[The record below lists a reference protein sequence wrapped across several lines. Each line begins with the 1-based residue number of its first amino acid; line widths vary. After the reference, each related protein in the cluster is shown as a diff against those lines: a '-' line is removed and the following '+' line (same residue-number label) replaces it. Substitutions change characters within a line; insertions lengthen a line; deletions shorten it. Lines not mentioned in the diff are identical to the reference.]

1 MGNRIVFWGPLVGI
15 CTCAALW
22 AADDEGT
29 AATGGTTGGPATQS
43 FEDRPRAE
51 DYLARIAPWTAVR
64 VEPVPLDTGFP
75 LRGPLRVGADGTE
88 AHDGAG
94 VGNAAGDG
102 TGPLSRADRL
112 RLSPA
117 EALEVRVNSGL
128 EPPRMGRDALV
139 ASSFAPTALTTAN
152 FAELP
157 GGIVFGLRAKL
168 PEDLDPV
175 SVELDD
181 AGQVWLVDQNQ
192 QRHGVGS
199 APLGD
204 MLATLEQARST
215 RGSDALVSITRSG
228 RAQLS
233 APFARVDAG
242 AELARADLAPFAHLG
257 DVAANK
263 SVLLDRS
270 ARLVRRADGTLEPLV
285 DLELRLYRSSDSD
298 GLFAETLATA
308 ARRQPARAQL
318 VRTLI
323 FEAGG
328 ERRSL
333 DFAEQSPN
341 WWSLPPHSALVGLE
355 RDLAPAARLG
365 AWTALWRTLDERG
378 TEGLTQVAEAL
389 QQRVAAQSRRGI
401 QPAPPLR

>member
-1 MGNRIVFWGPLVGI
+1 MGNRLFLLLPLVPLFATAG
-15 CTCAALW
+15 AF

-29 AATGGTTGGPATQS
+29 SAARGADS
-43 FEDRPRAE
+43 RVEDESRASDRPRAE
-51 DYLARIAPWTAVR
+51 AYLARIAPWTAVR
-64 VEPVPLDTGFP
+64 VEPVPRDNTFP
-75 LRGPLRVGADGTE
+75 LARPLRLGADGGGE
-88 AHDGAG
+88 KDERAEPS
-94 VGNAAGDG
+94 
-102 TGPLSRADRL
+102 GPLSRNERL

-157 GGIVFGLRAKL
+157 GGIVFGLRSEL
-168 PEDLDPV
+168 PEGLDPL
-175 SVELDD
+175 SVELDE
-181 AGQVWLVDQNQ
+181 AGQVWLVDRTQV
-192 QRHGVGS
+192 RHAIAS

-215 RGSDALVSITRSG
+215 RGSDALVSITRMG

-233 APFARVDAG
+233 APFGRVPAG
-242 AELARADLAPFAHLG
+242 AELARADLAPFAHL
-257 DVAANK
+257 DSVAADK
-263 SVLLDRS
+263 SVLLDRG
-270 ARLVRRADGTLEPLV
+270 ARLVRRADGLLEPVL

-298 GLFAETLATA
+298 GMFEATLLSA
-308 ARRQPARAQL
+308 ARRQPARAHL

-323 FEAGG
+323 FEGEAGQP
-328 ERRSL
+328 SL

-341 WWSLPPHSALVGLE
+341 WWRLPPHSALSGLE

-378 TEGLTQVAEAL
+378 TLGLETLAEAL
-389 QQRVAAQSRRGI
+389 QQRIAAQAQPNI

>member
-1 MGNRIVFWGPLVGI
+1 MGNRLFLLLPLVPLVAFAGGS
-15 CTCAALW
+15 AGAF

-29 AATGGTTGGPATQS
+29 AAARGAEARAADENRAS
-43 FEDRPRAE
+43 DRPRAE
-51 DYLARIAPWTAVR
+51 AYLARIAPWTALR
-64 VEPVPLDTGFP
+64 VEPAPRDNTFP
-75 LRGPLRVGADGTE
+75 LVRPLRLGSDSGGAVDE
-88 AHDGAG
+88 RADLSS
-94 VGNAAGDG
+94 
-102 TGPLSRADRL
+102 PLSRNERL

-157 GGIVFGLRAKL
+157 GGIVFGLRSEL
-168 PEDLDPV
+168 PEGLDPL
-175 SVELDD
+175 SVELDEL
-181 AGQVWLVDQNQ
+181 GQVWLVDRTQG
-192 QRHGVGS
+192 RHAIAS

-215 RGSDALVSITRSG
+215 RGSDALVSITRMG

-233 APFARVDAG
+233 APFARVPAG
-242 AELARADLAPFAHLG
+242 AELARADLAPFAHL
-257 DVAANK
+257 DSVAADK
-263 SVLLDRS
+263 SVLLDRG
-270 ARLVRRADGTLEPLV
+270 ARLVRRADGLLEPVL

-298 GLFAETLATA
+298 GMFEATLLSA
-308 ARRQPARAQL
+308 ARRQPARAHL

-323 FEAGG
+323 FEGEAGQ
-328 ERRSL
+328 RAL

-341 WWSLPPHSALVGLE
+341 WWRLPPHSAISGLE

-365 AWTALWRTLDERG
+365 AWTAFWRTLDERG
-378 TEGLTQVAEAL
+378 TEGLEALAQSL
-389 QQRVAAQSRRGI
+389 QQRIAAQAQPAI